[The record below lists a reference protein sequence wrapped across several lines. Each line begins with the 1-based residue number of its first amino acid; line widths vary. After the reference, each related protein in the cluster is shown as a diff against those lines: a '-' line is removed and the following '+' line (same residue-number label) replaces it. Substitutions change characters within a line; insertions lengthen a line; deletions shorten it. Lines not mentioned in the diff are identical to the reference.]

1 MRHKNRKRRK
11 KGTVRLRPLNAITP
25 VRRRA
30 GRVTLR
36 KLERQV

>member
-1 MRHKNRKRRK
+1 MKRKNRRWK
-11 KGTVRLRPLNAITP
+11 KQSSVRLRPLNAMKP

>member
-1 MRHKNRKRRK
+1 MKHKNRRWK
-11 KGTVRLRPLNAITP
+11 KQSAVRLRPLNAMKP